1 VKWHLP
7 QETLNKDN
15 MSIEPFGRLD
25 DNVEIRKR
33 LLPFCRLRYG
43 DVWED
48 RLLGHRVGVLDATNR
63 LDIENFFENEKVTL
77 AIQDPPYN
85 VVVGNE
91 NTSNLFK
98 CSLEEYMAFSKKWVE
113 NNLSVLADNASLY
126 IWLGADQKEHFQP
139 LPDFMLLMRQFPN
152 VESRSFITMRN
163 QRGYG
168 TQKNWMA
175 VRQECLYYT
184 KGNPVFNIEAEYTD
198 IPKILRGYYKE
209 VNGRKTENFERSRSE
224 NIRAGNVW
232 VDIQQVFYRLQEN
245 VPGCYAQK
253 PLKSIERIIRA
264 SSQEGDVV
272 ADFFAHAG
280 TTLIAGDIHQ
290 RRVLT
295 FDLDPLFAE
304 LTIRRLEHFRRTG
317 KTGFQYGNPFPEIS
331 DFTVPRT
338 SDDWNMTTENHKM
351 QLALF

>member
-1 VKWHLP
+1 
-7 QETLNKDN
+7 
-15 MSIEPFGRLD
+15 MSVEPFGRLD
-25 DNVEIRKR
+25 DDEEIRKR
-33 LLPFCRLRYG
+33 LLPLCRLRYG
-43 DVWED
+43 EVWED
-48 RLLGHRVGVLDATNR
+48 KLLGHRVGVLDATKGS
-63 LDIENFFENEKVTL
+63 DVAAFFGEERVSL

-139 LPDFMLLMRQFPN
+139 LPDFMLLMRQFPGID
-152 VESRSFITMRN
+152 SRSFITMRN

-184 KGNPVFNIEAEYTD
+184 KGKPVFNIEAEYTD

-209 VNGRKTENFERSRSE
+209 INGKKTENFERSRSE

-253 PLKSIERIIRA
+253 PLKAIERVIRA
-264 SSQEGDVV
+264 SSQEGDRIT
-272 ADFFAHAG
+272 DFFAHSG
-280 TTLIAGDIHQ
+280 TTLIAGDIHR

-317 KTGFQYGNPFPEIS
+317 KTGFQYGNPFPEIN
-331 DFTVPRT
+331 DFTVPSKNDYREAA
-338 SDDWNMTTENHKM
+338 TENRQM
-351 QLALF
+351 QFVLS